1 MIFRMCVYIILFA
14 ILLAQQESGQ
24 EYRRSAIHNGNLVK
38 TVFGNWGVVGQPAYA
53 GPRGAW
59 INDNNGYIGDV
70 SLLVGA
76 EVISPNQNGEPIT
89 FHSVVVCPI
98 NRPILGSMEQST
110 NGTPWGF
117 EPVAGYMNES
127 QEFIAMSTNP
137 ASWPPS
143 WPDKDSDWDGKW
155 NGFFGQ
161 DVQNIQQ
168 ESFYVMN
175 DNNDEEF
182 NYSQNNQWGVE
193 FKPDPSNLMLNG
205 LGLEVNVRG
214 MQWGQFLA
222 QDCIFWLYEI
232 TNTGT
237 TDYSKV
243 VFGELVGTYVGVT
256 GSDDSG
262 MEYSDDWSFFDVN
275 ENITYT
281 GDFDNDCSS
290 NPNWVGDVGM
300 VGYAFLESPGNPYDG
315 IDNDGDA
322 SNFGAAPS
330 FEESDFEGII
340 IENGS
345 SVVTIDSDYNR
356 VVTVISEN
364 NGEIITVS
372 TQGQEIEIILGE
384 TILSEGNLIESNG
397 QISINTNAYDGI
409 DNDLDGLID
418 ENYYLHYRQR
428 KEDQDGNVLFDIV
441 NPRYYAD
448 YISGFGTDNP
458 MIDENRSDG
467 IDNDGDWDSN
477 YDDLG
482 EDGVAN
488 TNDVGEGNGFPDSG
502 EPNFDETDPD
512 ESDQIG
518 LSSFDYFVPADNFP
532 HSDDEAIWDRLAP
545 GFFDVPSSISNG
557 LPTSGED
564 GDFIFSSGY
573 FPLKAGQTERFSI
586 ALVYGENQNDL
597 LLNKQ
602 TVQSIYDQDYRFP
615 PPPSK
620 PTLNAIPGDGEVIL
634 YWDRVAEEDQDPV
647 LKEYDFQGYKIYRAT
662 DPNFNDVRN
671 ITNAHGI
678 IEGYSPLAQFDLK
691 DDIDGYFYP
700 SEELFESSQGYTF
713 FLGDSTGLV
722 HQYIDTDVQNGR
734 TYYYAVVAYDNGDPE
749 SMFPSENSKLISIL
763 NSGDI
768 LLDQNTAYATP
779 SANSAGYS
787 IGEIV
792 NIEHYGPGTGNIV
805 FDVFD
810 ETQITGDEYEITFF
824 DTSSDLIDND
834 LDNLIDELDDEYVP
848 LTSFYSVLNLTEMV
862 EEISLVDTFYYYLEY
877 DNISIQ
883 DFVLEDSN
891 GDTIEEDFYELDY
904 ENGKIRLLGL
914 GYDFSGSDL
923 VAKYN
928 YYPIFKSPYIQNS
941 PWILESE
948 DSEVFDGIRLIFN
961 NDWDINFIES
971 QSYWK
976 SDNTDNYIFSLG
988 LQDADWLNPV
998 LIARGMP
1005 NNYVIAFEDNLG
1017 ASYSLDL
1024 NSFPNAVITDNE
1036 TNFKIYDLSNDRNVP
1051 YLFYDTDSDGFID
1064 GDDII
1069 YFYEKDEN
1077 DEYHYSWNVSFFDL
1091 DIQNPIQYNYGNGDS
1106 LFISVTKPF
1115 SQRDTLYFETVL
1127 PFVDS
1132 DLASNELDDIR
1143 VVPNPYIAAN
1153 KFESPLPPGITSGR
1167 GERKIEF
1174 QNLPS
1179 DSSIKIFTSRGQH
1192 VKTLYHDG
1200 NIHTGTVSWDL
1211 KTKENLDIAYGVYFY
1226 IIESD
1231 VGSKKGKIAIIK

>member
-1 MIFRMCVYIILFA
+1 MIFRFKIYLFALCCILFS
-14 ILLAQQESGQ
+14 QQNSGQ

-76 EVISPNQNGEPIT
+76 EITSPNQEGTPIT
-89 FHSVVVCPI
+89 FHSVVVCPVS
-98 NRPILGSMEQST
+98 RPILGSMEQSSS
-110 NGTPWGF
+110 GTPWGF

-137 ASWPPS
+137 SSWPPS
-143 WPDKDSDWDGKW
+143 WPDKNSDWNGQW

-182 NYSQNNQWGVE
+182 NYAQNNQWGVE
-193 FKPDPSNLMLNG
+193 FKPDVDNPMLNG
-205 LGLEVNVRG
+205 LGLEVKVRG

-232 TNTGT
+232 TNTSS
-237 TDYSKV
+237 TDYNKV
-243 VFGELVGTYVGVT
+243 VFGELVGTYVGAT
-256 GSDDSG
+256 GTDDSG
-262 MEYSDDWSFFDVN
+262 MEYNDDWSFFDVN

-322 SNFGAAPS
+322 SDFGIAPS
-330 FEESDFEGII
+330 FEESDFEGTL
-340 IENGS
+340 IESGNS
-345 SVVTIDSDYNR
+345 IVTIDADYNR
-356 VVTVISEN
+356 DISVIDQS
-364 NGEIITVS
+364 NGETINVS
-372 TQGQEIEIILGE
+372 TQGIDLEIILGE
-384 TILSEGNLIESNG
+384 TTLFEGNLIDLNG
-397 QISINTNAYDGI
+397 QISINPNAYDGI

-441 NPRYYAD
+441 NPRYYID
-448 YISGFGTDNP
+448 YISGFGTDNT

-477 YDDLG
+477 YDDIG
-482 EDGVAN
+482 QDGVAN
-488 TNDVGEGNGFPDSG
+488 TGDSGEGNGFPDLG
-502 EPNFDETDPD
+502 EPNFDSTDPD

-557 LPTSGED
+557 VPTSGED

-597 LLNKQ
+597 ITNKQ

-620 PTLNAIPGDGEVIL
+620 PTLHAVPGDGKVTL
-634 YWDRVAEEDQDPV
+634 YWDRIAEEEKDPV

-678 IEGYSPLAQFDLK
+678 IEGYSPIAQFDLK
-691 DDIDGYFYP
+691 DNIDGYFYP

-749 SMFPSENSKLISIL
+749 TMFPSENSKLISIL
-763 NSGDI
+763 NSGNI
-768 LLDQNTAYATP
+768 LLDQNTAYVTP
-779 SANSAGYS
+779 SSNSAGYS
-787 IGEIV
+787 LDEI
-792 NIEHYGPGTGNIV
+792 IDLEHYGPATGSIEFNILDETELTGN
-805 FDVFD
+805 
-810 ETQITGDEYEITFF
+810 EYELTFF

-834 LDNLIDELDDEYVP
+834 LDNLIDESDDEYVP
-848 LTSFYSVLNLTEMV
+848 ITTFYNVLNLNEITEQ
-862 EEISLVDTFYYYLEY
+862 ISLVDTFYYDLEY
-877 DNISIQ
+877 NNINEEEFI
-883 DFVLEDSN
+883 LEDVSGN
-891 GDTIEEDFYELDY
+891 IIQSELYELDI
-904 ENGKIRLLGL
+904 ENGKIRLLDMNSL
-914 GYDFSGSDL
+914 LSSTNL
-923 VAKYN
+923 VAKYL
-928 YYPIFKSPYIQNS
+928 YYPILKSPYIQES
-941 PWILESE
+941 PWIVESY
-948 DSEVFDGIRLIFN
+948 DSQVFEGISIVFN
-961 NDWDINFIES
+961 NDWEIDFIDSE
-971 QSYWK
+971 SYWK
-976 SDNTDNYIFSLG
+976 TSNDDNYIFSLG
-988 LQDADWLNPV
+988 LQDVNS
-998 LIARGMP
+998 ITARAMP

-1017 ASYSLDL
+1017 ASSSLDL
-1024 NSFPNAVITDNE
+1024 NSFPDVVSTDNE
-1036 TNFKIYDLSNDRNVP
+1036 TNFKVYDLSNNRNVP
-1051 YLFYDTDSDGFID
+1051 YLFYDIDSDGFID

-1069 YFYEKDEN
+1069 YFYEEDEN
-1077 DEYHYSWNVSFFDL
+1077 SIYHYSWNVAFFDL
-1091 DIQNPIQYNYGNGDS
+1091 DSQNPIQYNYGQGDS

-1115 SQRDTLYFETVL
+1115 SQRDTLYFTTNQ
-1127 PFVDS
+1127 PFIDNALIS
-1132 DLASNELDDIR
+1132 SELNDIR
-1143 VVPNPYIAAN
+1143 VVPNPYIAAT
-1153 KFESPLPPGITSGR
+1153 KFESPLPPGVTSGR

-1174 QNLPS
+1174 QNLPN
-1179 DSSIKIFTSRGQH
+1179 DASIKIFTSRGQH
-1192 VKTLYHDG
+1192 IKTLYHDG
-1200 NIHTGTVSWDL
+1200 NIHSGTVSWNL
-1211 KTKENLDIAYGVYFY
+1211 KTKENLDVAYGVYFY
-1226 IIESD
+1226 IVESGS
-1231 VGSKKGKIAIIK
+1231 GSKKGKIAIIK

>member
-1 MIFRMCVYIILFA
+1 MIFRIIIMFS
-14 ILLAQQESGQ
+14 ILISFLMTQQESGQ
-24 EYRRSAIHNGNLVK
+24 EYRRTAIHNGNLVK

-76 EVISPNQNGEPIT
+76 EVTSPNQDGEPVT
-89 FHSVVVCPI
+89 FHSVVVCPVS
-98 NRPILGSMEQST
+98 RPILGSMEQSA

-137 ASWPPS
+137 SSWPPS
-143 WPDKDSDWDGKW
+143 WPDKGSDWNGEW

-182 NYSQNNQWGVE
+182 NFSQNNQWGVE
-193 FKPDPSNLMLNG
+193 FKPDINNPMLNG
-205 LGLEVNVRG
+205 LGLEVKVRG

-232 TNTGT
+232 TNKSS
-237 TDYSKV
+237 TDYNKV
-243 VFGELVGTYVGVT
+243 VFGELVGTYVGAT
-256 GSDDSG
+256 GTDDSG

-281 GDFDNDCSS
+281 GDFDNDCSA

-322 SNFGAAPS
+322 SSYGAAPT
-330 FEESDFEGII
+330 FEELDFDEVIFD
-340 IENGS
+340 NAS
-345 SVVTIDSDYNR
+345 SIVTIDLDYNR
-356 VVTVISEN
+356 TTSVISEDT
-364 NGEIITVS
+364 GEIITVTS
-372 TQGQEIEIILGE
+372 QGQQIEIVLGE
-384 TILSEGNLIESNG
+384 TTFAEGNLIDVDG
-397 QISINTNAYDGI
+397 QLLINTNAYDGI

-428 KEDQDGNVLFDIV
+428 KEDQDGNVLFDVI
-441 NPRYYAD
+441 NPRSYID
-448 YISGFGTDNP
+448 YVSGFGLDNS
-458 MIDENRSDG
+458 MIDEKRNDG

-477 YDDLG
+477 FDDLG
-482 EDGVAN
+482 LDGVAN
-488 TNDVGEGNGFPDSG
+488 TYDYGESNGLPDPG

-518 LSSFDYFVPADNFP
+518 LSSFDYFVPANNFP

-557 LPTSGED
+557 IPTSGED
-564 GDFIFSSGY
+564 GDFIFSTGY
-573 FPLKAGQTERFSI
+573 FPLKAGETERFSI
-586 ALVYGENQNDL
+586 ALVYGEDQDDL
-597 LLNKQ
+597 LTNKQ

-620 PTLNAIPGDGEVIL
+620 PTLHAVAGDEKVVL
-634 YWDRVAEEDQDPV
+634 YWDRIAEEEEDPV

-700 SEELFESSQGYTF
+700 SEQLFESSQGYTF

-763 NSGDI
+763 SSGDI

-779 SANSAGYS
+779 SSVSAGYMS
-787 IGEIV
+787 NEISA
-792 NIEHYGPGTGNIV
+792 IEHYGPGTGSILFN
-805 FDVFD
+805 VFD
-810 ETQITGDEYEITFF
+810 ETAIKGDEYELTFF

-834 LDNLIDELDDEYVP
+834 QDSFIDEIDDEYVP
-848 LTSFYSVLNLTEMV
+848 ITSFYSVLNLNEV
-862 EEISLVDTFYYYLEY
+862 IENISVTDTFYYSLNHK
-877 DNISIQ
+877 NISNS
-883 DFVLEDSN
+883 DFILEDLN
-891 GDTIEEDFYELDY
+891 GIQLEQSLYELDY
-904 ENGKIRLLGL
+904 VNGRVRLVDEENTLTN
-914 GYDFSGSDL
+914 L
-923 VAKYN
+923 VAKYL
-928 YYPIFKSPYIQNS
+928 YYPIFKSPYIHGS
-941 PWILESE
+941 PWILESD
-948 DSEVFDGIRLIFN
+948 DSEVFDGVNIIFE
-961 NDWDINFIES
+961 NDWNIDFMDSN
-971 QSYWK
+971 SYWK
-976 SDNTDNYIFSLG
+976 SSNDENYTFSLG
-988 LQDADWLNPV
+988 LQDADWLNPTLV
-998 LIARGMP
+998 ARAMP
-1005 NNYVIAFEDNLG
+1005 NDYVIAFEDNIG
-1017 ASYSLDL
+1017 ASSSLNL
-1024 NSFPNAVITDNE
+1024 SLFPEAVTTDNF
-1036 TNFKIYDLSNDRNVP
+1036 TNFKVYDLTNDRDVP
-1051 YLFYDTDSDGFID
+1051 YLFVDNDQDGLIDGF
-1064 GDDII
+1064 DII
-1069 YFYEKDEN
+1069 YFYEKDIN
-1077 DEYHYSWNVSFFDL
+1077 DQYHYSWNVSFFNL
-1091 DIQNPIQYNYGNGDS
+1091 DTQNPVQYNYGNGDS

-1115 SQRDTLYFETVL
+1115 SQRDTIFFETSL
-1127 PFVDS
+1127 PFVDGN
-1132 DLASNELDDIR
+1132 LASNQLNEVK
-1143 VVPNPYIAAN
+1143 VVPNPYIAAT
-1153 KFESPLPPGITSGR
+1153 KFETPLSPGITSGR
-1167 GERKIEF
+1167 GDRKIEF

-1179 DSSIKIFTSRGQH
+1179 DATIKIFTARGQH
-1192 VKTLYHDG
+1192 VKTLYHSGD
-1200 NIHTGTVSWDL
+1200 IHTGTVSWNL

-1226 IIESD
+1226 VIESD
-1231 VGSKKGKIAIIK
+1231 VGIKQGKIGIIK